1 MEFNDIDLKSKN
13 PNIFWKNMKKINHCD
28 TAHSCCCRKHIFD
41 FHMHRPDVTRGCN
54 QIGLDKRLLE
64 ALGKDCTGKIA
75 YIGSTQFAQGK
86 WIGEKR
92 SGYLTFCV
100 AMP

>member
-1 MEFNDIDLKSKN
+1 M
-13 PNIFWKNMKKINHCD
+13 NMSGMAGPAPKVGQ
-28 TAHSCCCRKHIFD
+28 R
-41 FHMHRPDVTRGCN
+41 V
-54 QIGLDKRLLE
+54 E

-100 AMP
+100 ALIDGL

>member
-1 MEFNDIDLKSKN
+1 MIL
-13 PNIFWKNMKKINHCD
+13 NMSGMAGPAPKVGQ
-28 TAHSCCCRKHIFD
+28 R
-41 FHMHRPDVTRGCN
+41 V
-54 QIGLDKRLLE
+54 E

-92 SGYLTFCV
+92 SIFDILCC
-100 AMP
+100 PD